1 MTSYV
6 PAGWPPGVHPPS
18 SPEFGRTAVAWLLGV
33 VPPDYQ
39 LHGVLRRHPLALAVL
54 ARHHLAA
61 CVEGARN
68 GYRTARSEL
77 GKSLPPAALD
87 AVLAAYSS
95 EGKRLA
101 DAAKA
106 ADLIEQ
112 AMRGRA
118 FVRQLGGARSDK
130 SAETRSQPASGR

>member
-6 PAGWPPGVHPPS
+6 PPGWPPGVHPPS
-18 SPEFGRTAVAWLLGV
+18 SPDFESTAVAWLFDA

-39 LHGVLRRHPLALAVL
+39 LHGVLRRHPLALAAM

-68 GYRTARSEL
+68 GYRTARTEL
-77 GKSLPPAALD
+77 GASLPPAAVD
-87 AVLAAYSS
+87 AVLAAYCS

-101 DAAKA
+101 DAANA
-106 ADLIEQ
+106 ADLIEK
-112 AMRGRA
+112 AIRGRS
-118 FVRQLGGARSDK
+118 FVRQLGGARSDRPG
-130 SAETRSQPASGR
+130 ETRSQPTSGR